1 MKPSNPKGTKDFL
14 PEELSKRNYVVD
26 VLKRNFS
33 SYGFQE
39 ISTPSVENSQT
50 LLGKYGDEG
59 DKLVF
64 RILNSGDKIKKA
76 DLESFKKKNFSGFI
90 NSISSKGLRYDLT
103 VPLARFVSQHQN
115 EITFPFKRFQIQN
128 VWRAD
133 RPQRGRFQEFIQCD
147 VDVVGKKSII
157 QEIEL
162 IGLYDSV
169 FSDLGFRDLTIK
181 INHRSILISVANYFG
196 FHGKLVND
204 FITIIDKI
212 ERSGTKNSYDELSK
226 IKGDI
231 SKKMFFDLFESNQIK
246 LEAIKSVLENSEELE
261 NGFNEVEQIIHF
273 FSDENKLTNKLN
285 FDLKLARGL
294 NYYTGLIIE
303 VVAQNSSVGSLGGGG
318 RYDDLVSLFNFK
330 NVSGIGISFGLERIC
345 IEMDEKGL
353 FNKDFRAKTDV
364 LIINFGLQYL
374 IKLYPLIK
382 SLREYGYNVN
392 IYQENNKLNKQLSYA
407 NNHNIDYVIIMG
419 ENEVKENSITIKNMR
434 NGVQQNKKLTNLDLK
449 DIFD

>member
-1 MKPSNPKGTKDFL
+1 MKLSNLKGTKDFL

-26 VLKRNFS
+26 VLKRNFTA
-33 SYGFQE
+33 YGFQE
-39 ISTPSVENSQT
+39 ISTPSIENSET
-50 LLGKYGDEG
+50 LMGKYGDDGE
-59 DKLVF
+59 KLVF

-76 DLESFKKKNFSGFI
+76 DLESFKKKKFNGFI

-103 VPLARFVSQHQN
+103 VPLARFVSQHQH
-115 EITFPFKRFQIQN
+115 EISFPFKRFQIQN

-147 VDVVGKKSII
+147 VDVIGKKSLI

-169 FSDLGFRDLTIK
+169 FSDLGFKDLTIK
-181 INHRSILISVANYFG
+181 INHRSILTSVANYFG
-196 FHGKLVND
+196 FHGKLVKD
-204 FITIIDKI
+204 FISIIDKI
-212 ERSGTKNSYDELSK
+212 DKSGISNSYDELAK
-226 IKGDI
+226 INGDI
-231 SKKMFFDLFESNQIK
+231 SKKIFFDLFESNLVK
-246 LEAIKSVLENSEELE
+246 LETIKSVLQNSEELE
-261 NGFNEVEQIIHF
+261 NGFNEIEQVFQF
-273 FSDENKLTNKLN
+273 FSKQNKLTNKLN

-303 VVAQNSSVGSLGGGG
+303 VVAKDSSVGSLGGGG

-353 FNKDFRAKTDV
+353 FNKDFHVKTDI

-374 IKLYPLIK
+374 IQLYPLIK
-382 SLREYGYNVN
+382 SLRKYGYNVN
-392 IYQENNKLNKQLSYA
+392 IFQENNKLNKQLSYA
-407 NNHNIDYVIIMG
+407 NHHDIKYVIIMG
-419 ENEVKENSITIKNMR
+419 ENEMKDNSITIKNMR
-434 NGVQQNKKLTNLDLK
+434 NGVQQNKKLMNLDFK
-449 DIFD
+449 DIFN

>member
-1 MKPSNPKGTKDFL
+1 MKLSNLKGTKDFL

-26 VLKRNFS
+26 VLKRNFTA
-33 SYGFQE
+33 YGFQE
-39 ISTPSVENSQT
+39 ISTPSIENSET
-50 LLGKYGDEG
+50 LMGKYGDDGE
-59 DKLVF
+59 KLVF

-76 DLESFKKKNFSGFI
+76 DLESFKKKKFNGFI

-115 EITFPFKRFQIQN
+115 EISFPFKRFQIQN

-147 VDVVGKKSII
+147 VDVIGKKSLI

-169 FSDLGFRDLTIK
+169 FSDLGFKDLTIK
-181 INHRSILISVANYFG
+181 INHRSILTSVANYFG
-196 FHGKLVND
+196 FHGKLVKD

-212 ERSGTKNSYDELSK
+212 DKSGISNSYDELAK
-226 IKGDI
+226 INGDI
-231 SKKMFFDLFESNQIK
+231 SKKIFFDLFESNLVK
-246 LEAIKSVLENSEELE
+246 LETIKSVLQNSEELE
-261 NGFNEVEQIIHF
+261 NGFNEIEQVFQF
-273 FSDENKLTNKLN
+273 FSKQNKLTNKLN

-303 VVAQNSSVGSLGGGG
+303 VVAKDSSVGSLGGGG
-318 RYDDLVSLFNFK
+318 RYDDLVSLFNLK

-353 FNKDFRAKTDV
+353 FNKDSHAKTDV
-364 LIINFGLQYL
+364 LVINFGLQYL
-374 IKLYPLIK
+374 IQLYPLIK
-382 SLREYGYNVN
+382 SLRKCGYNVN
-392 IYQENNKLNKQLSYA
+392 IFQENNKLNKQLSYA
-407 NNHNIDYVIIMG
+407 NHHDIKYVIIMG
-419 ENEVKENSITIKNMR
+419 ENEMKDNSITIKNMR
-434 NGVQQNKKLTNLDLK
+434 NGVQQNKKLMNLDFK
-449 DIFD
+449 DIFN